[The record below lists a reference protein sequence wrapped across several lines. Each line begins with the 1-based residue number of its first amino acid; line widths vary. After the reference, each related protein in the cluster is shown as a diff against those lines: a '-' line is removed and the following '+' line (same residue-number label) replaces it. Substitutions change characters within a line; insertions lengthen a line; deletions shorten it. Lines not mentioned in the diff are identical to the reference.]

1 MEAPDKIYLDEDMI
15 RYHVLNEKLNESDIE
30 YIRKDALL
38 EWAKKEYLSL
48 RNGTKADQ
56 IKSSAFFE
64 VVKHIESL

>member
-1 MEAPDKIYLDEDMI
+1 MYGVETT
-15 RYHVLNEKLNESDIE
+15 E

-38 EWAKKEYLSL
+38 GWAKKEYLSL